1 MKEIFQEY
9 GPAIITFVVVLLIVA
24 IMYTLTNGQT
34 SVVGPQFTQMI
45 QDFFNSA
52 KDVTDQAVSGVTQ

>member
-34 SVVGPQFTQMI
+34 SVVGTQFTQMI

>member
-24 IMYTLTNGQT
+24 IMYTLTNGQN
-34 SVVGPQFTQMI
+34 SVVGTQFTRMI

>member
-24 IMYTLTNGQT
+24 IMYTLTNGQDAVAA
-34 SVVGPQFTQMI
+34 SLSMEYLRAVPWKL
-45 QDFFNSA
+45 A
-52 KDVTDQAVSGVTQ
+52 KISSCEAE

>member
-24 IMYTLTNGQT
+24 IMYTLTNGQD
-34 SVVGPQFTQMI
+34 SVVGTQFTQMI
-45 QDFFNSA
+45 QDFFSSA
-52 KDVTDQAVSGVTQ
+52 KSVTDMAVPGTTK